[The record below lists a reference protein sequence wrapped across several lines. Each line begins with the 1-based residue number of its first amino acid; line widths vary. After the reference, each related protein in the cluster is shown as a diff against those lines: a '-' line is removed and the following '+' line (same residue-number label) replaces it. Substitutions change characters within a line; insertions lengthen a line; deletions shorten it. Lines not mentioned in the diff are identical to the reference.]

1 MEFFGGKIGRFEK
14 RYSLSEKKTPLTQS
28 GGYITTELI
37 SKKKSIFLPPPFLVL
52 WLGVTKEL
60 CALYVGVSVKASI
73 TDKRLAR
80 LLLLVL

>member
-1 MEFFGGKIGRFEK
+1 MMTTVSSKNALNIYR
-14 RYSLSEKKTPLTQS
+14 SHLTQS
-28 GGYITTELI
+28 GGYTPTELI
-37 SKKKSIFLPPPFLVL
+37 RKKKSIFLPPPFLVL